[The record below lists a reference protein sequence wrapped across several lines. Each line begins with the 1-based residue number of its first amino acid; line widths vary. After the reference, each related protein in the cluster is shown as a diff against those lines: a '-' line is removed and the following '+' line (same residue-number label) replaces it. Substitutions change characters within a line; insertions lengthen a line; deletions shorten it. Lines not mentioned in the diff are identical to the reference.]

1 MNNYYGSNFIK
12 GDNVKIG
19 RNVIIEDNV
28 TLEDNVIL
36 GDFVKIRSNVVIR
49 KSTFIGDYC
58 TIGEV
63 VKSFYDDESYVNP
76 ITVIGE
82 KSLIRSNTI
91 VYCDNNLDDNLE
103 TGHRVTIREKS
114 SIGKNVRIGTL
125 SDIQG
130 YCEIG
135 NYVNM
140 HSNVHI
146 GQKSKIADYVWIFP
160 YTVLTN
166 DPTPPSF
173 DLLGVNV
180 EKFAIIATGSIIL
193 PGVNIGEN
201 SLVGAKSLVKK
212 DVERE
217 TVVAGNPA
225 KTICNIRDIKNK
237 ITKESVYPW
246 QYHFDRGMPWEG
258 IGYEKW
264 EKLTMAYRELI

>member
-1 MNNYYGSNFIK
+1 MNNYYGSNLIK

-28 TLEDNVIL
+28 TLEENVTV
-36 GDFVKIRSNVVIR
+36 GDFVKIKSNVTIR
-49 KSTFIGDYC
+49 RDTFIGDYC
-58 TIGEV
+58 IIGEV
-63 VKSFYDDESYVNP
+63 VKSFYKDESYVNP
-76 ITVIGE
+76 VTIIGE

-91 VYCDNNLDDNLE
+91 IYCDNKLNANLE

-114 SIGKNVRIGTL
+114 VIGKNVRIGTL

-135 NYVNM
+135 DYVNM

-160 YTVLTN
+160 YTILTN

-193 PGVNIGEN
+193 PGINIGEN
-201 SLVGAKSLVKK
+201 SLVGAKSLVRK

-246 QYHFDRGMPWEG
+246 QYYFDRGMPWQE
-258 IGYEKW
+258 IGYKEW
-264 EKLTMAYRELI
+264 RNLVEDYEESI